1 MELVLK
7 IFQTLDITLLAVLQ
21 MGLVIVLTFILS
33 LTLIRPVLATF
44 QERENLSVKPLE
56 EAKHLVAEADAKTR
70 QYEESQRKALAEALA
85 RKRARMEESSR
96 AERKGIESVMEETNR
111 QIDTMREQIASEKE
125 TAAQVL
131 RSEVSRLSQEIAE
144 KVLGRSVA

>member
-21 MGLVIVLTFILS
+21 MGLVVVLTFILS
-33 LTLIRPVLATF
+33 LTLIRPILATF
-44 QERENLSVKPLE
+44 QERENLSVRPLE

-70 QYEESQRKALAEALA
+70 EYEESQRKALAEALA

-96 AERKGIESVMEETNR
+96 AERKRIESVMEETNR
-111 QIDTMREQIASEKE
+111 QIDTMREGIASEKE

-131 RSEVSRLSQEIAE
+131 RSEVARLSQEIAE

>member
-7 IFQTLDITLLAVLQ
+7 IFQTLDITLFAVLQ

-33 LTLIRPVLATF
+33 LTLIRPILATF
-44 QERENLSVKPLE
+44 QERENLSVRPLE

-70 QYEESQRKALAEALA
+70 EYEESQRKALAEALA
-85 RKRARMEESSR
+85 RKRARMEASSR
-96 AERKGIESVMEETNR
+96 AERKRIESVMEETNR
-111 QIDTMREQIASEKE
+111 QIDTMREEIASEKE

-131 RSEVSRLSQEIAE
+131 RSEVARLSQEIAE